1 MVGTGIIWRIL
12 RHETNF
18 NQLMSKEVHK
28 HDLIKVEN
36 LIFTLRGVQV
46 MLDRDL
52 AEMYEV
58 ETRVLNQAVKRNS
71 NRFPEKFRFQLTDDE
86 IEILK
91 SQIVTSNSRSQIV
104 TLNNSGTKQGQ
115 NIKYLPYAF
124 TEQGVAML
132 SAVLRSEK
140 AVAVSIQ
147 IMNAFVEM
155 RKFLSN
161 NAGLL
166 HRVETI
172 ESKLQLNDKNFEKIF
187 TALESGKPEIKQ
199 EIFFQG
205 QIFDAYTFVI
215 NLIKKAQH
223 NLLIIDNY
231 IDLDVL
237 QMLSHKSK
245 GVTIKIITQASTPI
259 KALDV
264 EKFNAQY
271 GKLEIK
277 NSKNYHDRFLI
288 IDNNELYH
296 IGASLKDLGKKC
308 FAFSIIEDRN
318 LLKNLMNNI

>member
-1 MVGTGIIWRIL
+1 MELVTTQII
-12 RHETNF
+12 E
-18 NQLMSKEVHK
+18 SK
-28 HDLIKVEN
+28 
-36 LIFTLRGVQV
+36 IFTLRGVQV

-132 SAVLRSEK
+132 SAVLKSEK
-140 AVAVSIQ
+140 AVMVSIQ

-155 RKFLSN
+155 RKYLTHN
-161 NAGLL
+161 TGLL
-166 HRVETI
+166 QRVESI
-172 ESKLQLNDKNFEKIF
+172 ESKLQLNDQHFEKIF
-187 TALESGKPEIKQ
+187 TALEQGKPEIKQ
-199 EIFFQG
+199 DIFFKG
-205 QIFDAYTFVI
+205 QIFDAYSFVMD
-215 NLIKKAQH
+215 LIKKAKTE
-223 NLLIIDNY
+223 LLIIDNY
-231 IDLDVL
+231 IDLSVL
-237 QMLSHKSK
+237 KMLTEKSK
-245 GVTIKIITQASTPI
+245 NVRVKIITQKNTPI
-259 KALDV
+259 KALDI

-271 GKLEIK
+271 GTLDLQH
-277 NSKNYHDRFLI
+277 SQDFHDRFLI
-288 IDNNELYH
+288 IDQKELYH

-308 FAFSIIEDRN
+308 FAFSLIED
-318 LLKNLMNNI
+318 KNVLNSLMEKV

>member
-1 MVGTGIIWRIL
+1 MELVTTQVI
-12 RHETNF
+12 E
-18 NQLMSKEVHK
+18 SK
-28 HDLIKVEN
+28 
-36 LIFTLRGVQV
+36 IFTICGVQV

-52 AEMYEV
+52 AEMYQV
-58 ETRVLNQAVKRNS
+58 DTRVLNQAVKRNID
-71 NRFPEKFRFQLTDDE
+71 RFPEKFRFQLTEVE
-86 IEILK
+86 IEDL
-91 SQIVTSNSRSQIV
+91 RSQIV
-104 TLNNSGTKQGQ
+104 TLNSSNQ
-115 NIKYLPYAF
+115 NLKSQNVMSSEHGGRRYLPYVF

-155 RKFLSN
+155 RKVLTN

-166 HRVETI
+166 QRVEVI
-172 ESKLQLNDKNFEKIF
+172 ESKLQLNDKNFEIIF
-187 TALESGKPEIKQ
+187 TALESRKPEIKQ
-199 EIFFQG
+199 DIFFQG

-215 NLIKKAQH
+215 NLIKKAQ
-223 NLLIIDNY
+223 NSLIIIDNF

-237 QMLSHKSK
+237 QMLSQKSK

-277 NSKNYHDRFLI
+277 HSKKYHDRFLI
-288 IDNNELYH
+288 IDNKELYH

-308 FAFSIIEDRN
+308 FAFSVIEDKN
-318 LLKNLMNNI
+318 LLTNLINNL

>member
-1 MVGTGIIWRIL
+1 
-12 RHETNF
+12 
-18 NQLMSKEVHK
+18 
-28 HDLIKVEN
+28 
-36 LIFTLRGVQV
+36 

-52 AEMYEV
+52 AEMYQV
-58 ETRVLNQAVKRNS
+58 DTRVLNQAVKRNID
-71 NRFPEKFRFQLTDDE
+71 RFPEKFRFQLTEVE
-86 IEILK
+86 IEDL
-91 SQIVTSNSRSQIV
+91 RSQIV
-104 TLNNSGTKQGQ
+104 TLNSSNQ
-115 NIKYLPYAF
+115 NLKSQNVMSSEHGGRRYLPYVL

-155 RKFLSN
+155 RKVLTN

-166 HRVETI
+166 QRVEVI
-172 ESKLQLNDKNFEKIF
+172 ESKLQLNDKNFEIIF
-187 TALESGKPEIKQ
+187 TALESRKPEIKQ
-199 EIFFQG
+199 DIFFQG

-215 NLIKKAQH
+215 NLIKKAQ
-223 NLLIIDNY
+223 NSLIIIDNF

-237 QMLSHKSK
+237 QMLSQKSK

-277 NSKNYHDRFLI
+277 HSKKYHDRFLI
-288 IDNNELYH
+288 IDNKELYH

-308 FAFSIIEDRN
+308 FAFSVIEDKN
-318 LLKNLMNNI
+318 LLTNLINNL